1 MGKEIR
7 LTSTLLITTDYKG
20 TRVTS
25 LLPYDNNMLYLPL
38 PDASV
43 MTESDSLDK
52 DIIYIAPLE
61 DKETRTGRVNR

>member
-1 MGKEIR
+1 MD
-7 LTSTLLITTDYKG
+7 SMG

-38 PDASV
+38 PDKPVKADRDSV
-43 MTESDSLDK
+43 GK

-61 DKETRTGRVNR
+61 NKEARTGRVNR

>member
-1 MGKEIR
+1 MGKKIR
-7 LTSTLLITTDYKG
+7 LTTTLLIAMDSKG

-38 PDASV
+38 PDASECMAV
-43 MTESDSLDK
+43 RDSIDI

-61 DKETRTGRVNR
+61 EKEARTGRV

>member
-1 MGKEIR
+1 MD
-7 LTSTLLITTDYKG
+7 SKG

-38 PDASV
+38 PDASEYMAV
-43 MTESDSLDK
+43 SDSIDK

-61 DKETRTGRVNR
+61 EEEARTGRV